1 MEQSKLQ
8 TTVPAKPPY
17 PWRVPIIYALLGGP
31 LGAWLL
37 ACYYLWLQSGW
48 LAQASLAEVF
58 GAIWGLV
65 LWGYVFGGI
74 PALLT
79 GLLSMRLRLHRTA
92 KGVACVVV
100 MGAVLSLLWF
110 VVINWD
116 VSTLYSSPQT
126 LLMKMPVIMSCGAA
140 SSLILSAFLPKP
152 QLQ

>member
-31 LGAWLL
+31 LGAWLS

-48 LAQASLAEVF
+48 LAQAGLAEVF

-79 GLLSMRLRLHRTA
+79 GLLAMRLRLHRTT
-92 KGVACVVV
+92 KGVACAVVA
-100 MGAVLSLLWF
+100 GAVLSLLWF
-110 VVINWD
+110 VVISWD
-116 VSTLYSSPQT
+116 VSTLYSHPET
-126 LLMKMPVIMSCGAA
+126 LLMEMLVIMSCGAA
-140 SSLILSAFLPKP
+140 SSLVLSVFLPK
-152 QLQ
+152 LQP

>member
-1 MEQSKLQ
+1 M
-8 TTVPAKPPY
+8 
-17 PWRVPIIYALLGGP
+17 
-31 LGAWLL
+31 
-37 ACYYLWLQSGW
+37 
-48 LAQASLAEVF
+48 
-58 GAIWGLV
+58 WGLV
-65 LWGYVFGGI
+65 LWEYVFGGI

-92 KGVACVVV
+92 KGVACAVV
-100 MGAVLSLLWF
+100 MGAWLSLLWF

>member
-58 GAIWGLV
+58 GAIWG
-65 LWGYVFGGI
+65 YVFGGI

-92 KGVACVVV
+92 KGVTCAVV

-116 VSTLYSSPQT
+116 VSTLYNSPQT

>member
-1 MEQSKLQ
+1 M
-8 TTVPAKPPY
+8 
-17 PWRVPIIYALLGGP
+17 
-31 LGAWLL
+31 

-48 LAQASLAEVF
+48 LAQASLAEAF

-79 GLLSMRLRLHRTA
+79 GLLAMRLRLHRTA
-92 KGVACVVV
+92 KGVVCAVVA
-100 MGAVLSLLWF
+100 GAVLSLLWF

-116 VSTLYSSPQT
+116 VSTLYSHPQT

-152 QLQ
+152 QPQ

>member
-1 MEQSKLQ
+1 
-8 TTVPAKPPY
+8 VG
-17 PWRVPIIYALLGGP
+17 I
-31 LGAWLL
+31 GA
-37 ACYYLWLQSGW
+37 
-48 LAQASLAEVF
+48 V
-58 GAIWGLV
+58 
-65 LWGYVFGGI
+65 GYVFGGI

-79 GLLSMRLRLHRTA
+79 GLLSMRLHLRRTA
-92 KGVACVVV
+92 KGVACVVM

-116 VSTLYSSPQT
+116 VSTLYSRPQT

>member
-1 MEQSKLQ
+1 MAGADYLRLIGRA
-8 TTVPAKPPY
+8 V
-17 PWRVPIIYALLGGP
+17 GGVAV
-31 LGAWLL
+31 GWLL
-37 ACYYLWLQSGW
+37 HYGCKAAGFRKPVWLKC
-48 LAQASLAEVF
+48 LAQY
-58 GAIWGLV
+58 GGWLV

-92 KGVACVVV
+92 KGVACAVVA
-100 MGAVLSLLWF
+100 GAVLSLLWF

>member
-1 MEQSKLQ
+1 MKQHKPQAADS
-8 TTVPAKPPY
+8 AKPPY
-17 PWRVPIIYALLGGP
+17 PWRVPIIYALLGGL

-37 ACYYLWLQSGW
+37 AYYYLWLQSGW
-48 LAQASLAEVF
+48 LAQASLAEAF

-79 GLLSMRLRLHRTA
+79 GLLAMRLRLHRTA
-92 KGVACVVV
+92 KGVVCTVV

-116 VSTLYSSPQT
+116 VSTLYSRPQT
-126 LLMKMPVIMSCGAA
+126 LLMKMLVIMSCGAA

-152 QLQ
+152 QPQ

>member
-37 ACYYLWLQSGW
+37 ACYYLWLQSDW
-48 LAQASLAEVF
+48 LSQAGLAEVF
-58 GAIWGLV
+58 GAMWGLV

-92 KGVACVVV
+92 KGVVCAVVA
-100 MGAVLSLLWF
+100 GAVVSLLWF
-110 VVINWD
+110 VVISWN
-116 VSTLYSSPQT
+116 VSTLYSHPET
-126 LLMKMPVIMSCGAA
+126 LLMKMLVIMSCGAA
-140 SSLILSAFLPKP
+140 SSLVLSAFLPK
-152 QLQ
+152 LQP